1 MLCRL
6 GLHKAQTVPGD
17 SRSLQPKGLQGKI
30 RKSWGADDPGQE
42 GAPNSVLSAV
52 ALCLGH

>member
-52 ALCLGH
+52 AMCLGH